1 MSEDVRKV
9 SAAQSQ
15 AFCQRILEQV
25 EVPIADAE
33 IVAKC
38 LVEANLRGVD
48 SHGIVR
54 LPVYV
59 RRITAGVINPRA
71 SAKVVS
77 ETDTTMLLDGQNGLG
92 MVISTQA
99 MDKAIR
105 KAKRKSVGIVVVRK
119 SNHFGIAAL
128 YAMQAVESD
137 LIGAALTNAPAAMAP
152 WGSTQPYLGTN
163 PICVAVPAGR
173 EKPFVLDMATSMA
186 TRGALKIAEKRG
198 EKIPLGWA
206 TDSRGRPTQDPQ
218 EALQGSLLPIGGP
231 KGYGLALIV
240 DILCGVLSGADFGAH
255 IGDLFGDLSRKQNLG
270 HFFAAIDVASFM
282 PIEDFKKRMDQIIT
296 EIKLC
301 RRAEGVQQVFMPG
314 EIEFLTKERRL
325 REGIPV
331 SRATLFELQQLASQ
345 VGVDFDLVV
354 LSNEDDSPSSS

>member
-1 MSEDVRKV
+1 MSEDVQKV
-9 SAAQSQ
+9 SAAQLQ
-15 AFCQRILEQV
+15 AFCQRMLEQAK
-25 EVPIADAE
+25 VPAAGAE
-33 IVAKC
+33 IVARC

-48 SHGIVR
+48 THGIVR

-71 SAKVVS
+71 SAKVVW
-77 ETDTTMLLDGQNGLG
+77 ETDATMLLDGQNGLG
-92 MVISTQA
+92 MVISTRA
-99 MDKAIR
+99 MGEAIK
-105 KAKRKSVGIVVVRK
+105 KAKRKGAGIVAVRN

-128 YAMQAVESD
+128 YAMKAVD
-137 LIGAALTNAPAAMAP
+137 NDMIGLALTNAPAAMAP
-152 WGSTQPYLGTN
+152 WGSIQPYLGTN

-186 TRGALKIAEKRG
+186 TRGALKIAAKRG

-206 TDSRGRPTQDPQ
+206 TDRWGRPTEDPQ

-231 KGYGLALIV
+231 KGYGLALVV
-240 DILCGVLSGADFGAH
+240 DILCGVLSGADFGSH
-255 IGDLFGDLSRKQNLG
+255 ISDLFGDPSRKQNLG
-270 HFFAAIDVASFM
+270 QFFAAIDVASFI

-301 RRAEGVQQVFMPG
+301 RRAEGMQQIFIPG
-314 EIEFLTKERRL
+314 EIEFLTQERRL

-331 SRATLFELQQLASQ
+331 KRTTLFELQQVASQ

-354 LSNEDDSPSSS
+354 LSNEHD